1 MSSNSFEQHQLFQE
15 EIIFDQFLYTYWD
28 KHSRLGQIQELAL
41 PERKNT
47 FAICYQD
54 KSTDVC

>member
-41 PERKNT
+41 PERKKY
-47 FAICYQD
+47 FRHLL
-54 KSTDVC
+54 SR

>member
-54 KSTDVC
+54 KS

>member
-41 PERKNT
+41 PERK
-47 FAICYQD
+47 ILSPSVI
-54 KSTDVC
+54 KIKVHIL